1 MQSDP
6 QRYHRPTVGP
16 EGCRGGAM
24 GSNGATHWVE
34 RFLDDLGVIPSAN
47 TVRAYRQDLVR
58 WVAFCASRGVGPLRG
73 DPERCGGVH
82 RPRAAAADPAAGC
95 GVSRRSASGTTSWRW
110 SLSGRAWL
118 AIRCPP
124 GRPSG
129 RRRPRPPAT
138 GPAGL
143 RPRPAAGAR
152 RGGDRA
158 LRGAPDGDAVP
169 RSGDRG
175 AAEGRRLPHHPISP
189 VSWSRSGKPGPP
201 PVQIGV
207 GVLHLTGVITVEPP
221 PRGG

>member
-34 RFLDDLGVIPSAN
+34 RFLDDLGVIRSAN

-129 RRRPRPPAT
+129 RRRPRPPPPGPTLGYDRAQPQVLDEAAIARFEAHLTAT
-138 GPAGL
+138 RYRDRAIVALLKDGGFRIIQSARSRGVGPASRGH
-143 RPRPAAGAR
+143 RP
-152 RGGDRA
+152 
-158 LRGAPDGDAVP
+158 
-169 RSGDRG
+169 
-175 AAEGRRLPHHPISP
+175 
-189 VSWSRSGKPGPP
+189 SRSGWASC
-201 PVQIGV
+201 I
-207 GVLHLTGVITVEPP
+207 
-221 PRGG
+221 